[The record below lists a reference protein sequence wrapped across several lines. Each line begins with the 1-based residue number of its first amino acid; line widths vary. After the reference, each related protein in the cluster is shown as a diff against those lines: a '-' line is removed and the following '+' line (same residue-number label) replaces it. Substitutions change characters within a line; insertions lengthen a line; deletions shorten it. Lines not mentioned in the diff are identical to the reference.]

1 MTDSQAAETILIISD
16 SELPLDREQFSDP
29 PPFSFGRHCLLIFRL
44 SISPLLF
51 LRPPP
56 PLLTGTGEYVFN
68 IQEIIGIAWLGF
80 LSEYRL
86 TL

>member
-1 MTDSQAAETILIISD
+1 MTDSQAAEAILIISD
-16 SELPLDREQFSDP
+16 SELPLDREQFSVP
-29 PPFSFGRHCLLIFRL
+29 SPFLFGRHCLLIFRL
-44 SISPLLF
+44 SISSLLL
-51 LRPPP
+51 LRPP